1 MLTKTPAIVLRVVD
15 YGETSSIAT
24 LYTRTHGLLSFL
36 VNGVR
41 SATSR
46 GKASMLRPMSILELS
61 CMVRE
66 SKNLQRIREM
76 SWAHLYTRLPFDT
89 ARSTVA
95 MFLNEV
101 LTRCIREEEPNEDL
115 FDFIEGRL
123 IALDRDET
131 VSPRFHID
139 FLLDFAEKLG
149 FGPQG
154 ERSAQAPQFDL
165 SGGGFTDVPDEPRAA
180 LSDAESR
187 LMDRV
192 IRRQELGRADRNT
205 ALTLLE
211 RYYMWHVEGLREFRS
226 IEVLRAV
233 MG

>member
-15 YGETSSIAT
+15 YGETSAIAT

-41 SATSR
+41 SAKSR

-66 SKNLQRIREM
+66 AKNLQRIREM

-115 FDFIEGRL
+115 FDFIEARL
-123 IALDRDET
+123 IGLDRGGEI
-131 VSPRFHID
+131 SPRFHID
-139 FLLDFAEKLG
+139 FMLDFAEKLG

-154 ERSAQAPQFDL
+154 ERTDQAPLFDL
-165 SGGGFTDVPDEPRAA
+165 SGGGFTDVPDEPRGA
-180 LSDAESR
+180 LSDSESR
-187 LMDRV
+187 LMDR
-192 IRRQELGRADRNT
+192 IIQRDALSRADRNE
-205 ALTLLE
+205 ALHLME
-211 RYYMWHVEGLREFRS
+211 RYYTWHVEGLRGFRS
-226 IEVLRAV
+226 IAVLQAV